1 MEERRPRGWNVE
13 PKKAAAMTTSGEE
26 GGHRTQREQKKEIA
40 RTTGRKV

>member
-26 GGHRTQREQKKEIA
+26 GCHRTQSEQKKVVA
-40 RTTGRKV
+40 RTTGRRV